1 MKIALVGAGRVASC
15 MGPRL
20 KEAGH
25 IITGVYSRTLKNA
38 EELAGKIDAPAFDKL
53 EQLPE
58 ADVYLT
64 MLSDDALIQMAPV
77 IVKGREKALFIHT
90 AGSVPMNVWKES
102 GATRYGVLYAMQT
115 FSKGINLDW
124 IQVPVFIEGSSDS
137 ELEFIRKLA
146 LDLSPDVTPLSS
158 KGRKKLHIAAVFACN
173 FTNHMYA
180 ISEQLL
186 AEEGIPFSVML
197 PLVRETARKVEGMS
211 PLKAQTGPA
220 VRGDRKVVNKHL
232 DLLNDNPE
240 IAEIYRLISTD
251 INKELK

>member
-1 MKIALVGAGRVASC
+1 MKIVLVGAGRVASC

-25 IITGVYSRTLKNA
+25 TIVGVYSRTLRNA
-38 EELAGKIDAPAFDKL
+38 EELAGKVSAPAFDKL

-64 MLSDDALIQMAPV
+64 MLSDDALIRLAPF

-90 AGSVPMNVWKES
+90 AGSVPMDIWKEA

-115 FSKGINLDW
+115 FSKGIKLDW
-124 IQVPVFIEGSSDS
+124 NQVPVFIEGCSGV
-137 ELEFIRKLA
+137 ELETIRRLA
-146 LDLSPDVTPLSS
+146 LGLSSNVSSLSS

-197 PLVRETARKVEGMS
+197 PLVRETARKVENLS

-220 VRGDRKVVNKHL
+220 VRGDRKVVNEHL
-232 DLLNDNPE
+232 DLLKDNPE
-240 IAEIYRLISTD
+240 YAGIYRLISTD

>member
-20 KEAGH
+20 KETGH
-25 IITGVYSRTLKNA
+25 IIAGVYSRTLRNA
-38 EELAGKIDAPAFDKL
+38 EELAGKVGAPAFDKL

-64 MLSDDALIQMAPV
+64 MLSDDALMQLAPV

-90 AGSVPMNVWKES
+90 AGSVPMDVWKEA

-115 FSKGINLDW
+115 FSKGVKLDW
-124 IQVPVFIEGSSDS
+124 AQVPVFIEGCSDV
-137 ELEFIRKLA
+137 ELEAIRRLA

-180 ISEQLL
+180 VSEQIL

-220 VRGDRKVVNKHL
+220 VRGDRKVVNEHL
-232 DLLNDNPE
+232 DLLKDNPE
-240 IAEIYRLISTD
+240 YAGIYRLISTD